1 MLVGL
6 FINRIVFDFSILLK
20 KIFSIM
26 AENYTVNYNI
36 NVASE
41 KALSALNAFQQATSK
56 LSTAQ
61 NRLTAFQKKI
71 DAVINKFSVMSKKAP
86 TLDVKVATVNRK
98 LDGVI
103 RKLER
108 INKLAKQNRTITVN
122 TSSKN
127 TGSRK
132 TSSSGSSRSTN
143 ATPNATLIPKRG
155 AATGGWSGYL
165 KTPNAVGYKTFG
177 ATPLPNNGGM
187 AIDMLKGMGIAYGIA
202 GLGSAISDIV
212 SQATAYDNTMKTVEN
227 ILKSHDSKGDFSN
240 RFQSMSRTVRNV
252 GMETKFKVTEVA
264 DAAKFLAMAG
274 LDVEAIQQAIRP
286 IADIA
291 LVGDTELGET
301 ADLVTNIMTAY
312 KISPKKMRNAADVMT
327 NTFTMS
333 NTTLTEIAESYKY
346 AASLLS
352 AGGVSFEEATAAI
365 GVLGDAGIKGSQ
377 AGTTMRTIMANIV
390 NPTKKQQAAWDALG
404 ISTKDEN
411 GNTRDL
417 LDIFKDL
424 NAKGLNVSD
433 FYKIFH
439 KTAASGAV
447 ALADYVDKWEK
458 VNIENFLS
466 AGLSANLAN
475 EKKNTL
481 QGLWAQ
487 LTSVFT
493 DQGVTAFGGIQGTLR
508 SWMNQAIGWLK
519 NNGAEVFREVANTMV
534 EFVKTVIDATKW
546 FAKLFEMFS
555 PMIKTWV
562 KFQLVIW
569 PVVKAIQAFKG
580 VILSVQWL
588 GNAANGLRALAISM
602 ESVAVATEHANVA
615 NAQGGAAG
623 VAGAATNMGVWGRAK
638 TWGKN
643 LWGGKKA
650 LASAAW
656 TKMGGMARMGVGAL
670 GAYAGMSQITKEDAN
685 GWDYASGGLFAA
697 AGMAAMVGGPVGWI
711 AGAGLAVAGLAA
723 TLGSFSTNLGKLHSY
738 LQSFANSNR
747 LLDGVLLNSN
757 SRTER
762 MLEFVWRKNYDINE
776 LIARRIE
783 LSKELHGIES
793 PESTT
798 TKDVGTEI
806 YKDMYE
812 RFYSADS
819 MWGSASAAQE
829 AANLF
834 NKYGADYGMEVFK
847 ENNNWTL
854 RIGNQ
859 TIRYANPDGTSDTN
873 DAVMYDVAAAMEM
886 LHGQYRQKIIDENQ
900 KRLAQML
907 YGKSTEADVREWQ
920 STFNQSFNPANI
932 PGLIKPNEW
941 NADTNVAKYWNG
953 DEVAQSYLGMALM
966 WESLSKVREAQ
977 EIIATFKQKL
987 ANGTYTDSD
996 VVNALRAGDYNI
1008 MGALLA
1014 DYNPSDINSWYR
1026 SQGYVNGQWIG
1037 IHGETPENMAQMAAG
1052 NMQKLL
1058 ESIKQ
1063 LGLET
1068 DPTTQAIQSY
1078 ANTLM
1083 TLANSFLNAG
1093 QEVVGTKDG
1102 EIKTINGQKW
1112 RWNSMTR
1119 VWELVDDNGQL
1130 KEISASVVEFSNSI
1144 GTLGQQLQ
1152 NINSNWPTLTPYVTT
1167 TTTNET
1173 WGGYTPFWMW
1183 GNQSV
1188 GGAVT
1193 NPLGTGKPNWS
1204 YLTPWTPNAQ
1214 VPQKK
1219 PSTTTVTMTSTQM
1232 GNVLNGAQQQ
1242 NNGTYTISPGGN
1254 NRRTTSMPTQ
1264 NTGPKASDYKNHYNT
1279 GNAAPKQVIVRIDK
1293 LMNVE
1298 SVDLSNPDNAAVI
1311 ANLKSELT
1319 QALVDVVHDFDETWN
1334 G

>member
-1 MLVGL
+1 
-6 FINRIVFDFSILLK
+6 
-20 KIFSIM
+20 M

-61 NRLTAFQKKI
+61 KRLTAFQKKI
-71 DAVINKFSVMSKKAP
+71 DTVINKFSVMSKKAP

-143 ATPNATLIPKRG
+143 ATPNATPIPKRG

-227 ILKSHDSKGDFSN
+227 ILKSHDSKGNFSN

-264 DAAKFLAMAG
+264 DAAKFLSMAG

-312 KISPKKMRNAADVMT
+312 NISPKKMRNAADVMT

-352 AGGVSFEEATAAI
+352 SGGVSFEEATAAI

-390 NPTKKQQAAWDALG
+390 NPTKKQKATWDALG

-424 NAKGLNVSD
+424 NAKGLGVSD

-447 ALADYVDKWEK
+447 ALANHVDKWEK
-458 VNIENFLS
+458 VNMENFLS

-519 NNGAEVFREVANTMV
+519 NNGAEVFREVANTVV

-588 GNAANGLRALAISM
+588 GNAANGLRALAIGM

-623 VAGAATNMGVWGRAK
+623 GAGAATNMGVWGRAK

-656 TKMGGMARMGVGAL
+656 AKMGGMARMGVGAL

-806 YKDMYE
+806 YKNMYE

-819 MWGSASAAQE
+819 KWGSSYAARE
-829 AANLF
+829 AALLF
-834 NKYGADYGMEVFK
+834 NKYGAEYGIKVFK
-847 ENNNWTL
+847 TGSDWSL
-854 RIGNQ
+854 SIGGQ
-859 TIRYANPDGTSDTN
+859 IIKYANPNGTSDTN

-900 KRLAQML
+900 KRIAQML

-920 STFNQSFNPANI
+920 RTFNQSFNPVNI
-932 PGLIKPNEW
+932 PGLIKPNQW
-941 NADTNVAKYWNG
+941 NVDTDVAKYWNG
-953 DEVAQSYLGMALM
+953 DEVAKSYLGAVLM
-966 WESLSKVREAQ
+966 WASLSKVREAQ
-977 EIIATFKQKL
+977 ETIATFKQKL

-1008 MGALLA
+1008 MGTLLA

-1026 SQGYVNGQWIG
+1026 AQGYVNGQWIG
-1037 IHGETPENMAQMAAG
+1037 MHGETPEAMAQMAAG

-1063 LGLET
+1063 LGLEA
-1068 DPTTQAIQSY
+1068 DPTTQAIQAY

-1093 QEVVGTKDG
+1093 QEVVGVRGG
-1102 EIKTINGQKW
+1102 EIKEINGQKW

-1119 VWELVDDNGQL
+1119 VWELVNDNGKL

-1152 NINSNWPTLTPYVTT
+1152 NINGNWPTITPYVTT
-1167 TTTNET
+1167 TATNET
-1173 WGGYTPFWMW
+1173 LGGYTPFWMW

-1193 NPLGTGKPNWS
+1193 NPLGTGLPNWS
-1204 YLTPWTPNAQ
+1204 YLTPMTPNAQ
-1214 VPQKK
+1214 VPRKN
-1219 PSTTTVTMTSTQM
+1219 PLTTTVTMTSTQM
-1232 GNVLNGAQQQ
+1232 GNVLSGAQRQS
-1242 NNGTYTISPGGN
+1242 NGTYTISPGGSN
-1254 NRRTTSMPTQ
+1254 GRTTFMPTQ
-1264 NTGPKASDYKNHYNT
+1264 NPGPKASDYKNHYNT